1 MSTTRLIQ
9 PHSNTFVGKLE
20 RKQDGGG
27 QGSGG
32 GVWSLVTDKRGG
44 DACVLGYPPAYL
56 VQRDS
61 PLLFSSHAHH
71 GYKKTIYYEV
81 KILGNSSSS
90 HHHHFFSSSKG
101 SSGGNNKKGQIG
113 LALGFAALPYP
124 PFRMPGWHRGSLA
137 VHGDDGNRFVNDSH
151 GGKGFL
157 EEAFS
162 PGETV
167 GIGMRFFCSPSP
179 SAPSNASGLPPSYS
193 ATGGTGATGRR
204 IEAEV
209 FFTRDGQVVD
219 GWDVHEELDAKTD
232 LPVTGLEGYH
242 DLAIAVGTYKNVAV
256 DIVLDP
262 ARWLYRGA

>member
-1 MSTTRLIQ
+1 MAALSSSTRLIQ

-20 RKQDGGG
+20 PKQDGGG
-27 QGSGG
+27 QGG

-61 PLLFSSHAHH
+61 PLLFPQSYAH
-71 GYKKTIYYEV
+71 YKKTIYYEV
-81 KILGNSSSS
+81 KILGDSSS
-90 HHHHFFSSSKG
+90 HHHHFFG
-101 SSGGNNKKGQIG
+101 SSRGNSSNNNKQGQIG

-151 GGKGFL
+151 GGKAFL

-167 GIGMRFFCSPSP
+167 GIGMRFSCSSP
-179 SAPSNASGLPPSYS
+179 SAPSSSGLPPSYS
-193 ATGGTGATGRR
+193 ATGAAGRR

-209 FFTRDGQVVD
+209 FFTRDGQVVG

-232 LPVTGLEGYH
+232 LPVTGLEGHH